1 MTDALDALLS
11 APLAEP
17 ADNGFSARVAL
28 AILDRQ
34 ERRAGWHVIVYAI
47 AISAVLAVMPF
58 TDFAPTLMNVLSLLM
73 HSQPLVVGLGVI
85 ALSFI
90 GYRYA
95 ERGSLL
101 PG

>member
-17 ADNGFSARVAL
+17 VDNGFSARIAL
-28 AILDRQ
+28 AVLDAQ
-34 ERRAGWHVIVYAI
+34 ERRAGWYMIFYAI
-47 AISAVLAVMPF
+47 AVSAVLAVLPF
-58 TDFAPTLMNVLSLLM
+58 TDFAPVLMNVLSLLM
-73 HSQPLVVGLGVI
+73 HSQPLVIGLGVI

-90 GYRYA
+90 GYRFA

>member
-28 AILDRQ
+28 GILDAQ
-34 ERRAGWHVIVYAI
+34 ERRAGWYTIFYAI
-47 AISAVLAVMPF
+47 AVSAVLAVLPF
-58 TDFAPTLMNVLSLLM
+58 TEFAPAVTRVLSLLM
-73 HSQPLVVGLGVI
+73 QSQPLVIGFGVI

-90 GYRYA
+90 GYRFA

-101 PG
+101 PN